1 MDFGDQPSFYRSFPL
16 GIMIAIVAVL
26 SGCLDQRFELGDD
39 MPISGSATPAFA
51 LPLASGIWTVEDA
64 LNQMDS
70 LDWEED
76 ALSGTA
82 MLVQPFDLLQSPPID
97 LPLIN
102 EFLSETFA
110 LDASTA
116 QGLSSLPAGSAL
128 TLNYE
133 TAWGWELPSMDAVD
147 SLWVEEGM
155 LSVSVSS
162 DIPMNQSF
170 EIVCTNLYS
179 NGEPIVLDVELAYQG
194 QLPID
199 ATVTTNTVDARGLF
213 GTTAGIEV
221 LFDWAIVMTSV
232 GETVP
237 EDASISI
244 EVTWQDVEVSGAFGK
259 FASQTT
265 VDFEVAQA
273 LPLSTEWNP
282 DQLHFADPRIRLHAR
297 NSSGIPIGIE
307 WDQFAFTTDQNTW
320 SVGGPDID
328 DFPILAAATSLGSWG
343 ETTHVIDNSGTV
355 PTLTE
360 ALELRPDSA
369 KLWGGIL
376 LNPAGQNSNFLTTE
390 STLEIEGLL
399 EIPLMGWG
407 RGLTWRDTIEGAISQ
422 ELNAGIDP
430 PLDWQDVESITV
442 RFIASNGWPLGM
454 EMQARFLDAD
464 AVAID
469 SLYASGDADAFG
481 IPAGAVDWS
490 VPITDASHG
499 RVNQPTETIMDL
511 VLTREKALALLAMD
525 CQGIEVALTLGTPE
539 AESDALVRFFPQ
551 DELSLKISA
560 RVDCS
565 ITVEP

>member
-1 MDFGDQPSFYRSFPL
+1 MDFYLQSRLHRSFPL
-16 GIMIAIVAVL
+16 GLMIAIVAVL
-26 SGCLDQRFELGDD
+26 TGCLDQRFELGED
-39 MPISGSATPAFA
+39 MPINGSANPAFA

-70 LDWEED
+70 LDWEAD

-82 MLVQPFDLLQSPPID
+82 MLVQPFDLLQAPPID
-97 LPLIN
+97 LPVIN
-102 EFLSETFA
+102 EFLSETFT

-116 QGLSSLPAGSAL
+116 QGLSSLPAGSEL
-128 TLNYE
+128 TLNHE
-133 TAWGWELPSMDAVD
+133 TAWGWELPSMDTVD
-147 SLWVEEGM
+147 SLWVDEGM
-155 LSVSVSS
+155 LSVSISS
-162 DIPMNQSF
+162 DIPMDHSF

-179 NGEPIVLDVELAYQG
+179 NGAPIVLEVDMAYLG
-194 QLPID
+194 ALPFD
-199 ATVTTNTVDARGLF
+199 ASVITNTVDARGVF
-213 GTTAGIEV
+213 GITDGIEV
-221 LFDWAIVMTSV
+221 LFDWAIVMTST
-232 GETVP
+232 GEAVP
-237 EDASISI
+237 EDAAISI
-244 EVTWQDVEVSGAFGK
+244 EVMWQDVEVSGAFGK

-265 VDFEVAQA
+265 MDFEVAQA

-307 WDQFAFTTDQNTW
+307 WEQFAFTTDQNTW

-328 DFPILAAATSLGSWG
+328 DFPILTAASSPDSWG
-343 ETTHVIDNSGTV
+343 ETTHVIDNTGTT

-369 KLWGGIL
+369 KLAGEIL
-376 LNPAGQNSNFLTTE
+376 LNPVGQNSSFLTSE
-390 STLEIEGLL
+390 STLAIEGFL

-422 ELNAGIDP
+422 ELNAGINP

-454 EMQARFLDAD
+454 EMQARFLDSD

-469 SLYASGDADAFG
+469 SLYTSGDADSFQ
-481 IPAGAVDWS
+481 IPSGAVDWS
-490 VPITDASHG
+490 VPVTDASHG
-499 RVNQPTETIMDL
+499 RVNQATETIMDL
-511 VLTREKALALLAMD
+511 VLTREKAIALLAMD
-525 CQGIEVALTLGTPE
+525 CRGIEVALTLGTPE
-539 AESDALVRFFPQ
+539 AETDALVRFFPE
-551 DELSLKISA
+551 DELSLKVSA

-565 ITVEP
+565 ITLAP